1 MDRIREFIEEHLN
14 QILIYGAVSIVVL
27 VGLVVAL
34 SFGHFSSGADQATQI
49 AESSSSA
56 QVESTDSQE
65 AVSESTAQPTAA
77 QSSASP
83 QQMYVDVK
91 GAVKNPGVIR

>member
-34 SFGHFSSGADQATQI
+34 SFGHFSSGADHAAQI

-56 QVESTDSQE
+56 KLNQLIRKRQLASQRPNQLLLK
-65 AVSESTAQPTAA
+65 AVPARSKCTLTLRGPLRTRAF
-77 QSSASP
+77 
-83 QQMYVDVK
+83 
-91 GAVKNPGVIR
+91 IR